1 MKQVLITLLFL
12 CSFLFGL
19 SQNQITYKTEE
30 TLLSDVYYS
39 NGSYYVVLDFIII
52 KENGTFTNSNPK
64 LRTFEIDPQSEIYTS
79 DCTIIDVSTL
89 FLNKKL
95 FINQVFICFLTNETI
110 NTLNSFYCVN

>member
-12 CSFLFGL
+12 YSFLFGL
-19 SQNQITYKTEE
+19 SQNQIIYKTEE

-39 NGSYYVVLDFIII
+39 DGSYYVVLDFIII
-52 KENGTFTNSNPK
+52 EENRTFTNNNLK
-64 LRTFEIDPQSEIYTS
+64 LRTFKIDPKSEIYTS
-79 DCTIIDVSTL
+79 DCTVIDVNTL

-95 FINQVFICFLTNETI
+95 FINQVFICFLTNETV